1 MTSNPTRPRGSETP
15 PDATDASDPARP
27 TPTTVTLAIGGMT
40 CASCVRRVERALAK
54 VPGVGAAHVNLA
66 TERADVTLAAGPG
79 DRDQLIA
86 AVRRAGYEARL
97 LPPAASRPTHRDEDR
112 AAATEAEV
120 RRRQLRRRSLA
131 AVLAGV
137 LSVPVVALAWL
148 APHAGWSAW
157 VQLALAGAVVAGPGA
172 VFHEGALRAIRH
184 GTVTMDTLVSLGSMV
199 AYTYSVVALVALPG
213 RPLFF
218 DTASLIVTFV
228 GVGKLLELLARRRAG
243 DQLRALA
250 DLAPRSAL
258 AVATPG
264 SLEAVP
270 VRADALEPRDCVLVR
285 PGDGVPADG
294 VIVAGRAS
302 LDESMLTGEPLPVE
316 RGLGDRVVG
325 GTVAETG
332 PIWVEVQRRSD
343 EGTLAEILA
352 AVEGLQTDRASAQR
366 LADRASGV
374 FVPAILLLAAA
385 TGVGWLATGH
395 GPIASLLPAIAVLV
409 VACPCA
415 LGLAV
420 PIVLLVA
427 STRGAASGILLRDP
441 DALERARRLRTV
453 VLDKTGTVTAG
464 RPSVVAFHRIGPESA
479 RTVLR
484 AAAAIERGAAHPL
497 ARAFLEA
504 KPDQWAD
511 TSGAA
516 EEPRSRSADPTGVS
530 GWRDPSHPALARRPD
545 DHASSGTPG
554 ATAAG
559 GPRSDVEHVAAN
571 PVGVDELGVVG
582 DLEVVEGGVR
592 GVVDGV
598 ATFAGSPEAAHRQGL
613 AVDDV
618 ARRAIAHERDLGHTV
633 VVVARGDRVAA
644 VVGVSDPIRPTA
656 AEGVARLRRLGL
668 GVVLASGDGIAATR
682 RVAEEVGI
690 ADVHA
695 EMTPTD
701 KANLV
706 RALATR
712 GPVAMVGDG
721 VNDAIAL
728 AASDLGIAIGTGTA
742 IARAAGAVTVVDG
755 DLRAVAAAIELARRS
770 ATIMRENLAW
780 AFGYNALLVP
790 LAMVGIVPPV
800 AAAAAMSVS
809 SLTVVANALRLSR
822 FQPEELP
829 GRARG
834 DRAGARRPLLRE
846 AGSDSRPAASP
857 IGTPNRERDGSRRPA
872 VGRGHSVEPGPIAP
886 PSSLA
891 PEPSPLDTDPA
902 PLGDRSRP

>member
-1 MTSNPTRPRGSETP
+1 MTSNPTRRRDTEAP
-15 PDATDASDPARP
+15 PDSTGASDPPRP
-27 TPTTVTLAIGGMT
+27 SPSTVTLAIDGMT

-54 VPGVGAAHVNLA
+54 VPGVETARVNLA
-66 TERADVTLAAGPG
+66 TERADVTVATGPG

-97 LPPAASRPTHRDEDR
+97 LPPAASRSAHREADR
-112 AAATEAEV
+112 AAATEAEG
-120 RRRQLRRRSLA
+120 RRRQLRRRSIA
-131 AVLAGV
+131 AVLAAV
-137 LSVPVVALAWL
+137 LSVPVVVLAWL

-172 VFHEGALRAIRH
+172 VFHEGALRGIRH
-184 GTVTMDTLVSLGSMV
+184 GAVTMDTLVSLGSMV

-228 GVGKLLELLARRRAG
+228 GIGKLLELLARRRAG

-264 SLEAVP
+264 SLDAVS
-270 VRADALEPRDCVLVR
+270 VRADALEPGDCVVVR

-316 RGLGDRVVG
+316 RGLGDPVVG

-343 EGTLAEILA
+343 EGTLAAILA

-366 LADRASGV
+366 LADRASAV

-385 TGVGWLATGH
+385 TGVGWLVTGH
-395 GPIASLLPAIAVLV
+395 GPITSLLPAIAVLV

-479 RTVLR
+479 GTILRTV
-484 AAAAIERGAAHPL
+484 AAVERGAAHPL

-504 KPDQWAD
+504 KPEQWAD
-511 TSGAA
+511 ASDAAA
-516 EEPRSRSADPTGVS
+516 EPGSRSTDATEDPG
-530 GWRDPSHPALARRPD
+530 GPGPSRAVLARRPGD
-545 DHASSGTPG
+545 TGSSVTTTG
-554 ATAAG
+554 APAGG
-559 GPRSDVEHVAAN
+559 GPRSDVERGGEN
-571 PVGVDELGVVG
+571 PGGVDELGVVEE
-582 DLEVVEGGVR
+582 LEVVEGGVR
-592 GVVDGV
+592 GIVDGV
-598 ATFAGSPEAAHRQGL
+598 ATFAGSPEAAHRHGL
-613 AVDDV
+613 SVDDV
-618 ARRAIAHERDLGHTV
+618 TRRAIAEERSLGRTV
-633 VVVARGDRVAA
+633 VVVARGDRVVA
-644 VVGVSDPIRPTA
+644 VVGVTDPVRPSA
-656 AEGVARLRRLGL
+656 AAGVARLRRLGL
-668 GVVLASGDGIAATR
+668 GVVLASGDGIAAAR
-682 RVAEEVGI
+682 RVAAEVGI
-690 ADVHA
+690 DDVYA

-701 KANLV
+701 KADLV
-706 RALATR
+706 RALAAR

-728 AASDLGIAIGTGTA
+728 AASDLGIAVGTGTA

-755 DLRAVAAAIELARRS
+755 DLRAVATAIELARRS
-770 ATIMRENLAW
+770 ASIMRENLAW

-822 FQPEELP
+822 FRPEKSSGP
-829 GRARG
+829 APDNRVGV
-834 DRAGARRPLLRE
+834 RRPLPRE
-846 AGSDSRPAASP
+846 ARSDGRPAASP
-857 IGTPNRERDGSRRPA
+857 TGTPLRERDGSTRPA
-872 VGRGHSVEPGPIAP
+872 VERGPIAP
-886 PSSLA
+886 PSELA

-902 PLGDRSRP
+902 PLETRSHP